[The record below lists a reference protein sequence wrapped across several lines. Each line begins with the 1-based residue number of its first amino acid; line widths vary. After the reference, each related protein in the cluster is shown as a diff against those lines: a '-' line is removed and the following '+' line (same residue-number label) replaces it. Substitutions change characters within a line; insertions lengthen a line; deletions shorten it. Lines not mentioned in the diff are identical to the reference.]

1 MQECFLL
8 HNLVFEYI
16 FNFMAQLKC
25 VLIEDDALARAILLQ
40 LIEPHKNLL
49 VAASFENIKDTL
61 AFFNNNADIDLL
73 FLDVELK
80 NESGIQLYEQLPYKP
95 AVIFTTAHEAFAF
108 TAFELGAIDYLKKPI
123 TQERF
128 TSALHRLAKV
138 KDALPLTDETANR
151 NLKLIFKEG
160 RSMITLNSNDV
171 LFFEA
176 SKDYVKVV
184 TAAKSHLVLITMK
197 ELQQKL
203 KPELFLRINKSYIVN
218 KEKITK
224 VENEKLYIQQYGFKV
239 SRMLKKDITKQLSA
253 ADR

>member
-1 MQECFLL
+1 
-8 HNLVFEYI
+8 
-16 FNFMAQLKC
+16 MAQLKC

-40 LIEPHKNLL
+40 LIEAHKNLI
-49 VAASFENIKDTL
+49 VAACFENIKDTL
-61 AFFNNNADIDLL
+61 AFFNSNSDIDLL

-108 TAFELGAIDYLKKPI
+108 TAFELGAVDYLKKPI

-128 TSALHRLAKV
+128 SSALLRLAKV
-138 KDALPLTDETANR
+138 KDAPSLTAEIANR

-160 RSMITLNSNDV
+160 RSMITINSSDV

-184 TAAKSHLVLITMK
+184 TAVKSYMVLITMK

-218 KEKITK
+218 KDKITK
-224 VENEKLYIQQYGFKV
+224 VENENVYIQQYGFKV
-239 SRMLKKDITKQLSA
+239 SRMLKKDIITKLTVKEY
-253 ADR
+253 

>member
-1 MQECFLL
+1 
-8 HNLVFEYI
+8 
-16 FNFMAQLKC
+16 MAQLKC

-40 LIEPHKNLL
+40 LTEPHKNLL

-224 VENEKLYIQQYGFKV
+224 MENEKLYIQQYGFKV

-253 ADR
+253 ADL